1 MAVSDVGIGLAAVG
15 ALAAAWSARS
25 SARGVEL
32 GHRPYVYGERENLN
46 ESTIGI
52 RLRND
57 GPGMAAEV
65 RYRLGAP
72 GVPPTEW
79 SSPVRALQPGEIHP
93 PEGKDPSEAP
103 QLPTRGDKPVRDWY
117 IETAFSDIAGT
128 RWRLRNERA
137 EPSAAARAR
146 RLRSHLIDVW
156 RPRAD

>member
-1 MAVSDVGIGLAAVG
+1 MAVSDVGIGLAAAG

-25 SARGVEL
+25 SSRGVEL
-32 GHRPYVYGERENLN
+32 SHRPYVYGERENLN
-46 ESTIGI
+46 QSTIGV

-72 GVPPTEW
+72 GAPPTEW
-79 SSPVRALQPGEIHP
+79 SAPVRAVQAGEIHP
-93 PEGKDPSEAP
+93 PADEDPYEAP
-103 QLPTRGDKPVRDWY
+103 PLPRRGDGLAHDWY

-137 EPSAAARAR
+137 DPSAPARAR